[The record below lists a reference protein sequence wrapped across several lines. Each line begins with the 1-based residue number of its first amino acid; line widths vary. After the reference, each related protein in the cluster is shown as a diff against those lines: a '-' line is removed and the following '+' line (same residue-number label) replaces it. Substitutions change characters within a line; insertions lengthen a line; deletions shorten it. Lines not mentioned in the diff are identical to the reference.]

1 MVNYFYGKNMIC
13 KHKTKLNKVILV
25 VFLSLLFSVLFFC
38 TKVNAATDIRVG
50 LKSTYFGKSIIT
62 IYNTDI
68 KMGYC
73 INDSFKADIE
83 LKSKG
88 GFSFE
93 PDKTE
98 YFIDGNVYSK
108 YSAAMKKANV
118 YKEAYVCYG
127 GRSKWLV
134 YVKDSN
140 ADGEISDKD
149 INDTS
154 VEVSGSYTK
163 VNSNDV
169 VSISFGRQKILIDG
183 KVSGGYPQFM
193 GTGKEKTLSL
203 GSRKYR
209 GRIEI
214 GRYGADS
221 LNAINIVNI
230 ESYLLGVVSCEMNST
245 WHSEAQKA
253 QAVAARSYCLANT
266 GFKADSYLNK
276 GYVIV
281 DTDESQV
288 YGGVNKETDISRYA
302 VQNTLKQVLR
312 SNGKIVPAY
321 FFSTSGGATEFSAD
335 IWGGNSSVFIGVF
348 DEYET
353 NPERGPWIVKTT
365 YSELESK
372 LKNKGYSISH
382 IKDIYPEMLSDSGR
396 VSSVKIKYDGGSVS
410 VKGSVIKSMYGMH
423 STKFKII
430 TKDSEDYS
438 IFVRYAAD
446 YKNMTGSDTTD
457 TNVGKKNGNV
467 AIGNAEADT
476 SDLYVISG
484 KGQVSKIE
492 DNTDQMV
499 VISSDNMTNFPVT
512 KPENDEIWFLGMGW
526 GHGIGM
532 SQSGAYGLALKGYSY
547 KDILKFYYNNTE
559 LDSY

>member
-1 MVNYFYGKNMIC
+1 MKKAGRS
-13 KHKTKLNKVILV
+13 KLNKVMIVGL
-25 VFLSLLFSVLFFC
+25 FSLLFCFAFLG
-38 TKVNAATDIRVG
+38 KEAKAATDIRVG
-50 LKSTYFGKSIIT
+50 LKSTYFGKNIIT
-62 IYNTDI
+62 IYNTEI

-73 INDSFKADIE
+73 INDSYVPDIE

-93 PDKTE
+93 PDNSE
-98 YFIDGNVYSK
+98 YYSDGTAYKK
-108 YSAAMKKANV
+108 YSAASSASQEFN
-118 YKEAYVCYG
+118 EAYVCYA
-127 GRSKWLV
+127 GRKKWLV
-134 YVKDSN
+134 YVKKFDKNS
-140 ADGEISDKD
+140 DGAGTVKSGYSK
-149 INDTS
+149 
-154 VEVSGSYTK
+154 VSG
-163 VNSNDV
+163 NDV
-169 VSISFGRQKILIDG
+169 VRVTFGQAVILLDG
-183 KVSGGYPQFM
+183 KVSEGYPQFSAA
-193 GTGKEKTLSL
+193 GKEKTLSL

-214 GRYGADS
+214 GRFGNSS

-288 YGGVNKETDISRYA
+288 YGGVNKETEISRYA
-302 VQNTLKQVLR
+302 VKATLKQVLK

-321 FFSTSGGATEFSAD
+321 FFSTSGGATEFSSD
-335 IWGGNSSVFIGVF
+335 IWGGNSSVFVGVF

-365 YSELESK
+365 FSELESK
-372 LKNKGYSISH
+372 LKNKGYSVNGIT
-382 IKDIYPEMLSDSGR
+382 DIYPEILSDSGR
-396 VSSVKIKYDGGSVS
+396 VSSIKIKYNGGSTS
-410 VKGSVIKSMYGMH
+410 VKGSVIKTMYGMH

-430 TKDSEDYS
+430 TKDSDDYS
-438 IFVRYAAD
+438 VYV
-446 YKNMTGSDTTD
+446 KNWDKDGQDLSKGTQKGGTEE
-457 TNVGKKNGNV
+457 V
-467 AIGNAEADT
+467 ET

-484 KGQVSKIE
+484 KGSVSKIA

-499 VISSDNMTNFPVT
+499 VISSDNMTNFPINT
-512 KPENDEIWFLGMGW
+512 PDDTEIWFLGMGW

-532 SQSGAYGLALKGYSY
+532 SQSGAYGLALKGYKY
-547 KDILKFYYNNTE
+547 DEILKFYYNNTTI
-559 LDSY
+559 STY

>member
-1 MVNYFYGKNMIC
+1 MKKAGRS
-13 KHKTKLNKVILV
+13 KLNIVMIVGL
-25 VFLSLLFSVLFFC
+25 FSLLFCILLSG
-38 TKVNAATDIRVG
+38 KEAKAATDIRVG

-62 IYNTDI
+62 IYNTEI

-73 INDSFKADIE
+73 INDSYKADIE

-93 PDKTE
+93 ADNGQYYTDLTT
-98 YFIDGNVYSK
+98 YTRYSD
-108 YSAAMKKANV
+108 ALKKAGDFS
-118 YKEAYVCYG
+118 EAFVCYA
-127 GRSKWLV
+127 GRKKWLV
-134 YVKDSN
+134 YVKKFDN
-140 ADGEISDKD
+140 
-149 INDTS
+149 
-154 VEVSGSYTK
+154 SGSDTGSLKSGYNK
-163 VNSNDV
+163 VSSNDIV
-169 VSISFGRQKILIDG
+169 KITFGQNILLIDG
-183 KVSGGYPQFM
+183 KVSDGYPQFAAA
-193 GTGKEKTLSL
+193 GKEKTISL

-214 GRYGADS
+214 GRYGAGS
-221 LNAINIVNI
+221 LNAINIINI

-288 YGGVNKETDISRYA
+288 YGGVNKETEISRYA
-302 VQNTLKQVLR
+302 VKATLKQVLR

-353 NPERGPWIVKTT
+353 SPERGPWIVKTT
-365 YSELESK
+365 FAELESK
-372 LKNKGYSISH
+372 LKNKGYSVNGIT
-382 IKDIYPEMLSDSGR
+382 DIYPEILSDSGR
-396 VSSVKIKYDGGSVS
+396 VSSVKVKYKGGSTS
-410 VKGSVIKSMYGMH
+410 IKGSVIKTMYGMH

-430 TKDSEDYS
+430 TKNSDDYS
-438 IFVRYAAD
+438 VYVKIFDKDEKTSSKSTQKGETEEV
-446 YKNMTGSDTTD
+446 
-457 TNVGKKNGNV
+457 
-467 AIGNAEADT
+467 ET

-484 KGQVSKIE
+484 KGSVSKVA
-492 DNTDQMV
+492 DNTDQLV
-499 VISSDNMTNFPVT
+499 VISSDNMTNFPLSV
-512 KPENDEIWFLGMGW
+512 PDDNEIWFLGMGW

-532 SQSGAYGLALKGYSY
+532 SQSGAYGLALKGYTY
-547 KDILKFYYNNTE
+547 DKILKYYYNNTE
-559 LDSY
+559 LSTY

>member
-1 MVNYFYGKNMIC
+1 MIGKE
-13 KHKTKLNKVILV
+13 KTKLNKVILV
-25 VFLSLLFSVLFFC
+25 GFLSLLFCVLFFN
-38 TKVNAATDIRVG
+38 TKANAATDIRVG

-98 YFIDGNVYSK
+98 YYIDGNVYSK

-140 ADGEISDKD
+140 ADDEINGKD

-154 VEVSGSYTK
+154 VEASGSYTK
-163 VNSNDV
+163 VNSNEV

-183 KVSGGYPQFM
+183 KVSDGYPQFI
-193 GTGKEKTLSL
+193 GAGKEKTLSL

-288 YGGVNKETDISRYA
+288 YGGVNKETEISRYA

-321 FFSTSGGATEFSAD
+321 FFSTSGGATEFSSD
-335 IWGGNSSVFIGVF
+335 IWGGNSSTFISVF
-348 DEYET
+348 DEYEI

-365 YSELESK
+365 FSELESK
-372 LKNKGYSISH
+372 LLNKGYSVNGIA
-382 IKDIYPEMLSDSGR
+382 DIYPEILSDSGR
-396 VSSVKIKYDGGSVS
+396 VSSIKIKHKGGTLS
-410 VKGSVIKSMYGMH
+410 VKGSVIKTLYGMH

-430 TKDSEDYS
+430 TSKSDDFSVILKS
-438 IFVRYAAD
+438 
-446 YKNMTGSDTTD
+446 NTTGSNVGNENTEVNTSDIYTISGTGQISAVKDTTEQL
-457 TNVGKKNGNV
+457 V
-467 AIGNAEADT
+467 A
-476 SDLYVISG
+476 
-484 KGQVSKIE
+484 
-492 DNTDQMV
+492 
-499 VISSDNMTNFPVT
+499 ISSDNMTNFPLSYP
-512 KPENDEIWFLGMGW
+512 KEDEIWFLGMGW

-532 SQSGAYGLALKGYSY
+532 SQSGAYGLALKGYKY
-547 KDILKFYYNNTE
+547 DEILKYYYNNIT
-559 LDSY
+559 LSTY